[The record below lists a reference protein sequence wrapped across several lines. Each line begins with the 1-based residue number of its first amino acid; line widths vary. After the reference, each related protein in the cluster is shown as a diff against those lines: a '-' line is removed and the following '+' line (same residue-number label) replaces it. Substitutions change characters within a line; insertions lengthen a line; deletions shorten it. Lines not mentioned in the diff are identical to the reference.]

1 MNPADGML
9 AMHRDGLRRTGRPRP
24 LVLSAVVFAVC
35 LACVPNAF
43 GKRIMAAG
51 YDRPSG
57 DPQQSRSVVLAR
69 RGMVATSHPLAAEV
83 GVEILRQGGNAADAA
98 IAVNAMLGVV
108 EPMSCGI
115 GGDLFVLYWDAKTKT
130 LHGLNGSG
138 RAPKAI
144 SREVFAER
152 QLTEIPLNGPLCWTV
167 PGCVDGWEELR
178 SRFGRKPLAEILA
191 PAIHTAEEGF
201 PVSELIASNWDGNTT
216 NLAKWPDSASTWLPG
231 GRAPKFGEI
240 FRNPNMAESLRLI
253 AEGGRDAY
261 YKGSIADRICQFS
274 AANGGYFQKE
284 DFANH
289 KSEWVDPISTD
300 YRGHTVWELPPNGQ
314 GLAALEM
321 LNILESYDL
330 KTMGPYSPDY
340 LHLLI
345 ETKKLAFADRAKYFA
360 DPKFGLVPV
369 KSLLSKEYAARQ
381 RKRINP
387 NKAATEVPAGDLAI
401 TKGDTVYLC
410 VVDSEG
416 NCCSFI
422 QSLYMSFGSKVT
434 PGDVGF
440 CLQNRGS
447 QFSLLADHA
456 NRLEPGK
463 RPFHTIIPAMVTKEG
478 QPWLVFGVMGGDMQA
493 QGQVQVLVNMIDFG
507 MNVQQ
512 AGDAARIYHSGSASP
527 TGAPAAAQGGEVAIE
542 SGIPAATIKALTER
556 GHTIVRDPGSFGG
569 YQAIMIDRERGVLHG
584 GTDPRKD
591 GAAVG
596 Y

>member
-1 MNPADGML
+1 MRGDGVRYTNL
-9 AMHRDGLRRTGRPRP
+9 TRLVGVAMFSLCLLTGPW
-24 LVLSAVVFAVC
+24 
-35 LACVPNAF
+35 AF

-51 YDRPSG
+51 YDRPG
-57 DPQQSRSVVLAR
+57 NDAQQSRSVVLAR
-69 RGMVATSHPLAAEV
+69 RGMVATSHPMAAEV
-83 GVEILRQGGNAADAA
+83 GVEVLRNGGTAADAA

-115 GGDLFVLYWDAKTKT
+115 GGDMFVLYWDAKTKT
-130 LHGLNGSG
+130 LHGLNASG
-138 RAPKAI
+138 RAPEAI
-144 SREVFAER
+144 SRDVFTSS
-152 QLTEIPLNGPLCWTV
+152 QLTEIPKDGPLTWTV

-178 SRFGRKPLAEILA
+178 SRFGRKTLADLLQ

-201 PVSELIASNWDGNTT
+201 PVSEVIAESWNAQAPD
-216 NLAKWPDSASTWLPG
+216 LAKWPDSAATWLPDG
-231 GRAPKFGEI
+231 KAPRFGEI
-240 FRNPNMAESLRLI
+240 FRNPRLAESLRMI
-253 AEGGRDAY
+253 GKEGRDAF
-261 YKGSIADRICQFS
+261 YKGSIADRISAFS
-274 AANGGYFQKE
+274 DANGGYLRKVDLEKHQ
-284 DFANH
+284 
-289 KSEWVDPISTD
+289 SEWVEPISTD
-300 YRGHTVWELPPNGQ
+300 YRGNTVWELPPNGQ
-314 GLAALEM
+314 GLAVLEM

-330 KTMGPYSPDY
+330 KTMGPNSPDY

-345 ETKKLAFADRAKYFA
+345 EAKKLAFADRAKYFA

-369 KSLLSKEYAARQ
+369 KNLLSKEYAARQ

-387 NKAATEVPAGDLAI
+387 NKAATDVPAGDLTI

-422 QSLYMSFGSKVT
+422 QSNFQAFGSKVT

-440 CLQNRGS
+440 VMQNRGS
-447 QFSLLADHA
+447 QFALAEDHA

-463 RPFHTIIPAMVTKEG
+463 RPFHTIIPAMVTRDG
-478 QPWLVFGVMGGDMQA
+478 APWLVFGVMGGDMQA
-493 QGQVQVLVNMIDFG
+493 QGQVQVLINIIDFG

-512 AGDAARIYHSGSASP
+512 AGDAARIYHQGSASP
-527 TGAPAAAQGGEVAIE
+527 TGTPASPHGGEVAVE
-542 SGIPAATIKALTER
+542 SGIPNATMRSLGDR
-556 GHTIVRDPGSFGG
+556 GHTIIRSPGSFGG
-569 YQAIMIDRERGVLHG
+569 YQAILIDRERGVLHG

>member
-1 MNPADGML
+1 ML
-9 AMHRDGLRRTGRPRP
+9 AMRRNGLRRPHFAGATAVAIFS
-24 LVLSAVVFAVC
+24 LCLLSGS
-35 LACVPNAF
+35 LAF

-57 DPQQSRSVVLAR
+57 DAQQSRSVVLAR

-83 GVEILRQGGNAADAA
+83 GVEILRRGGTAADAA

-115 GGDLFVLYWDAKTKT
+115 GGDMFVLYWDAKTKT
-130 LHGLNGSG
+130 LHGLNASG
-138 RAPKAI
+138 RAPESI
-144 SREVFAER
+144 SRETFAER
-152 QLTEIPLNGPLCWTV
+152 QLTEIPKDGPLTWTV
-167 PGCVDGWEELR
+167 PGCVDGWDQLR
-178 SRFGRKPLAEILA
+178 SRFGRKPLAELLA

-201 PVSELIASNWDGNTT
+201 PVSELIAESWNGAATE
-216 NLAKWPDSASTWLPG
+216 LAKWPDSAATWLPG
-231 GRAPKFGEI
+231 GHAPQFGEI
-240 FRNPNMAESLRLI
+240 FRNPHMAESLRLI
-253 AEGGRDAY
+253 AKNGRDAF
-261 YKGSIADRICQFS
+261 YKGSIADRISAFS
-274 AANGGYFQKE
+274 EANGGSLRKE
-284 DFANH
+284 DFEKH
-289 KSEWVDPISTD
+289 QSEWVEPISTD
-300 YRGHTVWELPPNGQ
+300 YRGYTVWELPPNGQ
-314 GLAALEM
+314 GLAVLEM

-330 KTMGPYSPDY
+330 KTMGPNSPDY

-345 ETKKLAFADRAKYFA
+345 EAKKLAFADRAKYYA

-369 KSLLSKEYAARQ
+369 KNLLSKEYAARQ

-387 NKAATEVPAGDLAI
+387 NKAATDVPPGDLAI

-422 QSLYMSFGSKVT
+422 QSLFQGFGSKVT

-440 CLQNRGS
+440 ALQNRGA
-447 QFSLLADHA
+447 QFNLLPDHA

-463 RPFHTIIPAMVTKEG
+463 RPFHTIIPSMVMKDSE
-478 QPWLVFGVMGGDMQA
+478 PWLVFGVMGGDMQA
-493 QGQVQVLVNMIDFG
+493 QGQVQVLVNIIDFG

-512 AGDAARIYHSGSASP
+512 AGDAARIYHQGSASP
-527 TGAPAAAQGGEVAIE
+527 NGTPASPHGGEVACE
-542 SGIPAATIKALTER
+542 SGIPSATMKSLTDR
-556 GHTIVRDPGSFGG
+556 GHTIIRSPGIFGG
-569 YQAIMIDRERGVLHG
+569 YQAILVDRERGVLHG

>member
-1 MNPADGML
+1 
-9 AMHRDGLRRTGRPRP
+9 
-24 LVLSAVVFAVC
+24 
-35 LACVPNAF
+35 
-43 GKRIMAAG
+43 MAAG

-57 DPQQSRSVVLAR
+57 DAQQSRSVVLAR
-69 RGMVATSHPLAAEV
+69 RGMVATSHPMAAEV
-83 GVEILRQGGNAADAA
+83 GLEVLRQGGTAADAA

-138 RAPKAI
+138 RAPGAI
-144 SREVFAER
+144 TREVFAAR
-152 QLTEIPLNGPLCWTV
+152 QLERIPDDGPLTWTV

-178 SRFGRKPLAEILA
+178 SRFGRKPLSELLK
-191 PAIHTAEEGF
+191 PAIHAADEGF
-201 PVSELIASNWDGNTT
+201 PVSELIAESW
-216 NLAKWPDSASTWLPG
+216 NLNAGGLGKWPDSAATWLPG
-231 GRAPKFGEI
+231 GQAPKFGEV
-240 FRNPNMAESLRLI
+240 FRNPHLAESLRLI
-253 AEGGRDAY
+253 ADGGRDAF
-261 YKGSIADRICQFS
+261 YKGSIAERICAFS
-274 AANGGYFQKE
+274 DANGGYLQKD
-284 DFANH
+284 DFEKH
-289 KSEWVDPISTD
+289 RSEWVEPISTD
-300 YRGHTVWELPPNGQ
+300 YRGYTVWELPPNGQ

-330 KTMGPYSPDY
+330 KTMGPNSPDY

-345 ETKKLAFADRAKYFA
+345 ESKKLAFADRAKYYA

-369 KSLLSKEYAARQ
+369 KNLLAKEYAARQ
-381 RKRINP
+381 RKRIDP

-410 VVDSEG
+410 VVDAEG

-422 QSLYMSFGSKVT
+422 QSLFQGFGSKVT

-440 CLQNRGS
+440 PLQNRGA
-447 QFSLLADHA
+447 QFSLQADHA

-478 QPWLVFGVMGGDMQA
+478 EPWLVFGVMGGDMQA
-493 QGQVQVLVNMIDFG
+493 QGQVQVLVNIIDFG

-512 AGDAARIYHSGSASP
+512 AGDAARIYHQGSAHP
-527 TGAPAAAQGGEVAIE
+527 TGAPASPHGGEVALE
-542 SGIPAATIKALTER
+542 TGIPQATIKALTER
-556 GHTIVRDPGSFGG
+556 GHVIVRSPGAFGG
-569 YQAIMIDRERGVLHG
+569 YQAILIDRERGVLHG